1 MKKRFLIIIFRLVI
15 MMSSLLPI
23 KESSKLL
30 SSLTKVYNV
39 TIGAHSALFMF
50 STHTVAPGEGDGIPL
65 QNSYLEN
72 SKDKGAWLATVHGVA
87 KSWKRLSS

>member
-1 MKKRFLIIIFRLVI
+1 

-39 TIGAHSALFMF
+39 TKGAHSALFML
-50 STHTVAPGEGDGIPL
+50 STHTVAPGEGEGSPL
-65 QNSYLEN
+65 QYSYLEN
-72 SKDKGAWLATVHGVA
+72 SKDKGTWLATVHGVA